1 MAANQV
7 TPEQAFAIQN
17 IMPQGPMPT
26 PAGNGYAAWAADPQ
40 NSQKIINSLVPPG
53 QSIMPAPP
61 PAPMSPATPAP
72 AMPYKLFHWTPPN
85 LPPQNPKGQ
94 TSPGNINVLDRPIVH
109 NPDGS
114 SSTVRSMSYGDDRGE
129 HLIPTVSDGADG
141 RAPHVMGNKEAIAYA
156 QRTGQNLGNFDNPND
171 ATAYAQSL
179 HLQQAGMGNF
189 GGRTSMPPQMTSE
202 DLQAPTL
209 PQGNPMGGNPAAPQ
223 PYAPYAQPNGSAPMP
238 TASAIMPPS
247 MQGQAPDQKPPLDP
261 PGAQAPAPNQIPQIQ
276 SYKDWA
282 GANPTML
289 DTASLKGRGAGRV
302 AGGAL
307 IAGLLGASSGLKGDG
322 QAGVNWAQGQVE
334 HDRNLTSINQ
344 GRYNAAVVEPA
355 KAQLALQDTNSQ
367 ISQRNAAA
375 AKSTAQAGAIGDDTK
390 TKAKTVDDAAKIGM
404 KPVYDENGKLSSF
417 EPDKD
422 SPIAKKQAASLQ
434 LSQAQIGN
442 TQAQQELR
450 TAQTELAKSK
460 NDPNSASY
468 KLAMSRLAVARQNAS
483 TASQRLNLSTQAFM
497 MRSRGTDMQGNPLP
511 GAMIGDDDQAIGSA
525 FQQNV
530 RPTGTERNKGDM
542 AASADEQLHDIK
554 QIMQKHKDMF
564 GPGYGQ
570 SSQFLQWIG
579 SQDPDAQRFVAA
591 RTIAADHLAGTFG
604 GRSEAALTALDNA
617 IGQFKDNPT
626 AAIAGV
632 DQLTKANKRFEKA
645 GTVRTQGSNFNK
657 QQTPG
662 SAMANPPASGGGSL
676 PPQAAAQLQEG
687 VAHTFNNGQTWTKK
701 NGTPVRVQ

>member
-1 MAANQV
+1 MANSIP
-7 TPEQAFAIQN
+7 TPEEALALQN
-17 IMPQGPMPT
+17 IIPQAPMPT
-26 PAGNGYAAWAADPQ
+26 PAGNGFAAWAADPQ
-40 NSQKIINSLVPPG
+40 NSQKVINSLVPPG

-61 PAPMSPATPAP
+61 PQPAPNTPANP
-72 AMPYKLFHWTPPN
+72 TPPMADKLFHWTPPN

-94 TSPGNINVLDRPIVH
+94 TSPGNINVLDRPIVQ

-202 DLQAPTL
+202 NLQAPTL
-209 PQGNPMGGNPAAPQ
+209 PQGNPMGGAPTIPQ
-223 PYAPYAQPNGSAPMP
+223 SYAPYAQPNGSAPMP
-238 TASAIMPPS
+238 TSSAILPPS
-247 MQGQAPDQKPPLDP
+247 MQGQAPSPLAAQT
-261 PGAQAPAPNQIPQIQ
+261 PGQIPNIP
-276 SYKDWA
+276 SYGEWV
-282 GANPTML
+282 GANPNML
-289 DTASLKGRGAGRV
+289 DKPSLAGHKTSS
-302 AGGAL
+302 AI
-307 IAGLLGASSGLKGDG
+307 IAGLLGAAGGLKGDPS
-322 QAGVNWAQGQVE
+322 AGINYVQGERQ
-334 HDRNLTSINQ
+334 HDRNIPTVNIE
-344 GRYNAAVVEPA
+344 RYKSAVVAPVQ
-355 KAQLALQDTNSQ
+355 AQLALQDTQSQ
-367 ISQRNAAA
+367 IAQRNAAA

-390 TKAKTVDDAAKIGM
+390 GKAKAVTDAAKLGM
-404 KPVYDENGKLSSF
+404 VPVYDEQGNLASF
-417 EPDKD
+417 APDEK
-422 SPIAKKQAASLQ
+422 SPIAQRRALQ
-434 LSQAQIGN
+434 DQLTSAQVDS
-442 TQAQQELR
+442 TKAQKELR
-450 TAQTELAKSK
+450 DAQTEVNKQK
-460 NDPNSASY
+460 GDPNSVPNQ
-468 KLAMSRLAVARQNAS
+468 LAKARLAVARQNAS
-483 TASQRLNLSTQAFM
+483 TASQRLNLSTQTFM

-511 GAMIGDDDQAIGSA
+511 GAMIGDDDIPIGSA

-542 AASADEQLHDIK
+542 AASADEQLKDIK
-554 QIMQKHKDMF
+554 DIMQKHKGMF

-570 SSQFLQWIG
+570 SSQFRQWIG

-632 DQLTKANKRFEKA
+632 DQLTKANKRFENA

-657 QQTPG
+657 SKG
-662 SAMANPPASGGGSL
+662 GAAMSNPPA
-676 PPQAAAQLQEG
+676 
-687 VAHTFNNGQTWTKK
+687 KK
-701 NGTPVRVQ
+701 GASDPMGIR